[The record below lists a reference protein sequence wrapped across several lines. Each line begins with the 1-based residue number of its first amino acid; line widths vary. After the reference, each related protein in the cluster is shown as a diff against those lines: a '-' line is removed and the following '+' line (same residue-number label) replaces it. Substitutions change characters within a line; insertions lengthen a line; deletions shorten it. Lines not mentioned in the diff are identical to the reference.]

1 MLGTKIIIGTQNAT
15 PVRAFS
21 AHKET
26 KAYRSENDLLKV
38 TEWVNGEKER
48 AETLKTRRS
57 VQIQGCY
64 EALGK
69 LPNLSQSIFVGL
81 L

>member
-1 MLGTKIIIGTQNAT
+1 MHTK
-15 PVRAFS
+15 
-21 AHKET
+21 KL
-26 KAYRSENDLLKV
+26 KAQRSENDLLKV
-38 TEWVNGEKER
+38 TEWMNSEKER
-48 AETLKTRRS
+48 AEALKTRRS
-57 VQIQGCY
+57 VQIQDCC